1 MIEHNRDKFYL
12 TDIPREV
19 WYPSFTSYISYLYHI
34 GHDEY
39 SPNQISELENAFQ
52 AAWKSAKLEAAQ
64 HRMHLTAFGARLAW
78 LFFGFILLLAMVL
91 VIIGGN

>member
-12 TDIPREV
+12 TDIPHEV
-19 WYPSFTSYISYLYHI
+19 WYPSFSSYISYLYHI

-52 AAWKSAKLEAAQ
+52 AAWKSAKLHAAEQ
-64 HRMHLTAFGARLAW
+64 KMHLTAFGYGLAG
-78 LFFGFILLLAMVL
+78 FGLGL
-91 VIIGGN
+91 VVGVFLVTI